1 MFGTPVVND
10 QEAGD
15 HEEDE
20 SNESAA
26 ERGDNDSEAESS
38 SEVHGDDHEQGLLS
52 NDLNV
57 IPISSCRMAG
67 NFRGRKPL
75 RISRF
80 YSHL

>member
-20 SNESAA
+20 LNA
-26 ERGDNDSEAESS
+26 EHGDNDSEAESS
-38 SEVHGDDHEQGLLS
+38 TEVHGDDHEQGLLS

-57 IPISSCRMAG
+57 IPMSSCHIAG
-67 NFRGRKPL
+67 NF
-75 RISRF
+75 
-80 YSHL
+80 